1 MTKTQREI
9 CMTVDV
15 DVDMIFGFEIALAYL
30 KKGFKVTKKSWHK
43 EGMYIQLQKPTELSK
58 MTGEYLY
65 ITIDNEYKNPWHP
78 SQADMLEEDW
88 QVIK

>member
-1 MTKTQREI
+1 MVSKEI
-9 CMTVDV
+9 SMTVNV
-15 DVDMIFGFEIALAYL
+15 EVDMCFNFGLALEYL

-43 EGMYIQLQKPTELSK
+43 EGMYLELQNPTELSK
-58 MTGEYLY
+58 MTASYVY
-65 ITIDNEYKNPWHP
+65 ITIDNDYRIPWHP

>member
-1 MTKTQREI
+1 MSKEI
-9 CMTVDV
+9 SMTVNV
-15 DVDMIFGFEIALAYL
+15 EVDMCFNFGLALEYL

-43 EGMYIQLQKPTELSK
+43 EGMYLELQNPTELSK
-58 MTGEYLY
+58 MTASYVY
-65 ITIDNEYKNPWHP
+65 ITIDNDYRIPWHP

>member
-1 MTKTQREI
+1 MSKLKGASITIK
-9 CMTVDV
+9 VN
-15 DVDMIFGFEIALAYL
+15 VDMCFGFGIALEYL
-30 KKGFKVTKKSWHK
+30 KQGFKVTKRSWHK

-65 ITIDNEYKNPWHP
+65 ITIDDEYKNPWNP

-88 QVIK
+88 QIVN